1 MLSPQ
6 TQPQLDLFTVVTDR
20 KIYRPDDKIVLFAV
34 APDLAGMA
42 VDLEIRFQG
51 QKVYEAQLELNDD
64 GLGLHQY
71 DDLHEGEYSIVLSDP
86 QSPQRRAEAVFT
98 VAECT
103 LSPLIATLVEH
114 QFADRVLSFK
124 FDVRLLSAP
133 YSGPLQLGLQSQAS
147 GDQIVA
153 TQQVEVVSGL
163 LSGQFDV
170 TRHGGPF
177 HVQLTTPDGNT
188 AQVDFPGTGFRE
200 RRSLPLNPLGQGVEL
215 SLLPGEATTPVRGF
229 YLGDKGVSVTPL
241 VLKAVHSSTGR
252 LQIAKALDQLQLV
265 LFDPR
270 RRTSQTLERTNL
282 KKGDVVEFEV
292 AAPYTLFT
300 AGAFLTG
307 QPQPFEG
314 WGIVIPPV
322 NFEATLTAPQTAQPG
337 ETIEVEVAAVTHT
350 GEPAPVFCW
359 LLVYDARLEH
369 ESPIPKL
376 AKQIYQSI
384 QAASQQLQADAIKS
398 VSENPFGYQ
407 FGDELFLRRTS
418 IMPMAMPTGAIR
430 FAAAAMSEPVAAGMA
445 QIPAA
450 ETATLIETPARME
463 FPELAYQELFFI
475 GGQTGRTIQLG
486 DQIGLWRVRA
496 YLFRGADYRELTVDV
511 QADKRLYA
519 ELNLPAIASDGDRIM
534 PTYI

>member
-1 MLSPQ
+1 
-6 TQPQLDLFTVVTDR
+6 
-20 KIYRPDDKIVLFAV
+20 
-34 APDLAGMA
+34 
-42 VDLEIRFQG
+42 
-51 QKVYEAQLELNDD
+51 
-64 GLGLHQY
+64 
-71 DDLHEGEYSIVLSDP
+71 
-86 QSPQRRAEAVFT
+86 
-98 VAECT
+98 
-103 LSPLIATLVEH
+103 
-114 QFADRVLSFK
+114 
-124 FDVRLLSAP
+124 
-133 YSGPLQLGLQSQAS
+133 
-147 GDQIVA
+147 
-153 TQQVEVVSGL
+153 

-229 YLGDKGVSVTPL
+229 YLGEKGISVTPL
-241 VLKAVHSSTGR
+241 VLEAVHSSTGR
-252 LQIAKALDQLQLV
+252 LQIAKDLDQLQLV

-534 PTYI
+534 ASVNYQTHDAAQLTINTRFGETRLDVTGSGTAHFPIEGPTQVDVRLENSAGSDWSVREVAAPGRQTVKASRLALLRTGETAQGERVVVYRTVGEVLKETIDALTNYPFG